1 MDDFHDE
8 QNDGANFA
16 RAIDCA
22 RFMPNLT
29 TLSLYL
35 QEDWEAELCPALR
48 STHNL
53 VYLEVWVE
61 FAGRPRTTYQ
71 PRPSLELP
79 KLRNLVLSSQRWE
92 QGLIHIKNGA
102 PALESLILG
111 REANDRALWGNRK
124 DEWGEALGMASLR
137 ELRVLDKGLSK
148 SIVRGTRAA
157 IGRRSLCPELERVVL
172 ALPVSR
178 VTVDHDEGSQL
189 KRSWKRDPCQ
199 SIPRSTASL
208 SARMTMNH
216 FLRTVAQSRRNK

>member
-1 MDDFHDE
+1 MDD
-8 QNDGANFA
+8 
-16 RAIDCA
+16 
-22 RFMPNLT
+22 
-29 TLSLYL
+29 
-35 QEDWEAELCPALR
+35 
-48 STHNL
+48 
-53 VYLEVWVE
+53 
-61 FAGRPRTTYQ
+61 
-71 PRPSLELP
+71 
-79 KLRNLVLSSQRWE
+79 
-92 QGLIHIKNGA
+92 
-102 PALESLILG
+102 
-111 REANDRALWGNRK
+111 
-124 DEWGEALGMASLR
+124 WGEALGMASLR

-178 VTVDHDEGSQL
+178 VTLDRDEGSQL